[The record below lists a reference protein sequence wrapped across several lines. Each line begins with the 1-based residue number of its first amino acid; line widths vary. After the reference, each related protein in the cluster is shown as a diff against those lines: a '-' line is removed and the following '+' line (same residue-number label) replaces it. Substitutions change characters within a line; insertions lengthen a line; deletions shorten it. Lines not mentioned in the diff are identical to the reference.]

1 MKISTRLTLG
11 AIALTAVAVIGSA
24 GTTGWLALKESSSAI
39 ETSLKNQFHAIARGR
54 AAAIDAKLDSYR
66 DLLSSLAH
74 GRMTQDAVY
83 GFVRPFDSYRYEVGI
98 TDKDAITAGLSTWYQ
113 QQYLPHTRR
122 TQYGFEPAVDEWLPA
137 MSFEAQLLQHYYL
150 QTNPG
155 WPDELATME
164 DRSDATIYGQQHR
177 KYHSSFRDIVK
188 RFGFSDL
195 MLLDS
200 ARQRVIYS
208 VNKGPELGTSLQR
221 GPFKNSQLAAL
232 AQTLKQHP
240 QQLAVSGFEH
250 AAFNGSEQV
259 FYLGVSVYHQAHS
272 PNRATGYLIAEVP
285 ARQLSD
291 LLSNQRQWREMGLG
305 ESGDVY
311 LVGPEGTLITDLRPP
326 TTGAD
331 TLLRQLADTGLLR
344 QPTRARASG
353 SAAGWLTLESQA
365 VQQALQGQAG
375 VGLTE
380 DYLGREVYSAWQ
392 PVTIGNERYGLI
404 VQQSPAEVFA
414 ALGHLRSQVV
424 ISIAVAAIVLIALAM
439 IAAVAYARYLARP
452 LARLA
457 QEIEASATQRNLTAQ
472 FASHRS
478 DEVGDIGRSLN
489 TLFSTLR
496 ATFASVI
503 DATEQSA
510 STAGSNAAISAS
522 CRSDA
527 INQRREMNSVDS
539 ALTQVQGALETM
551 SQELGS
557 SATEVQQASKVA
569 HEGKQQMVEVAA
581 QIERLQQQ
589 IALSDNSM
597 QALTHA
603 ADDIVAVVDTIKGVA
618 EQTNL
623 LALNAAIEAARAG
636 EHGRGFAVVADE
648 VRRLSANTHDATGEI
663 QQLIDRLR
671 DTVGST
677 AAGLAAEQSG
687 AILCVESSQAAEQSL
702 ATIEHTVARLE
713 TVIASAASRSEQECQ
728 RAQQMRDTLAGAL
741 AMVEHADASIA
752 RLAESANDQSTLAHQ
767 TLDSTRQLNL

>member
-11 AIALTAVAVIGSA
+11 AIALTAIAVIGSA

-39 ETSLKNQFHAIARGR
+39 ETSLKNQFHAVARGR

-83 GFVRPFDSYRYEVGI
+83 GFVRPFDSFRYEVG
-98 TDKDAITAGLSTWYQ
+98 TVDKDALAADLNTWYQ
-113 QQYLPHTRR
+113 QQYLPHVHR
-122 TQYGFEPAVDEWLPA
+122 QSDVKPPVAEWLA
-137 MSFEAQLLQHYYL
+137 SMSFEAQLLQHYYL

-155 WPDELATME
+155 WPDQLTAME

-177 KYHSSFRDIVK
+177 KYHSSFRDIVE

-195 MLLDS
+195 LLVDS
-200 ARQRVIYS
+200 GRQRVIYS
-208 VNKGPELGTSLQR
+208 VSKGPELGTSLTR
-221 GPFKNSQLAAL
+221 GPFQSSQLAAVS
-232 AQTLKQHP
+232 QTLKQHP
-240 QQLAVSGFEH
+240 QELAISGFEH
-250 AAFNGSEQV
+250 AAFNGGDQV

-272 PNRATGYLIAEVP
+272 PERATGYVIAEVP
-285 ARQLSD
+285 ARQLSA
-291 LLSNQRQWREMGLG
+291 LLSNNQDWREMGLG
-305 ESGDVY
+305 DTGDVY
-311 LVGPEGTLITDLRPP
+311 LAGPDGTLLTDLRPP
-326 TTGAD
+326 AEGTH
-331 TLLRQLADTGLLR
+331 TLLRALADTGRL
-344 QPTRARASG
+344 QHPARAQDTG
-353 SAAGWLTLESQA
+353 SAAGWLQLDSHP
-365 VQQALQGQAG
+365 VRQALAGDSG
-375 VGLTE
+375 VGFAQ
-380 DYLGREVYSAWQ
+380 DYLNHKVYSAWQ
-392 PVTIGNERYGLI
+392 PVAIGGQDYALI
-404 VQQSPAEVFA
+404 VQQNPAEVFA
-414 ALGHLRSQVV
+414 ALGHLRTQV
-424 ISIAVAAIVLIALAM
+424 ILSIAVAAIVLIALAM
-439 IAAVAYARYLARP
+439 VAAVAYARYLGRP

-457 QEIEASATQRNLTAQ
+457 QEIESAAAKRNLAAQ

-496 ATFASVI
+496 GTFANVI
-503 DATEQSA
+503 EATEQSA
-510 STAGSNAAISAS
+510 HTAGSNAAISAS

-527 INQRREMNSVDS
+527 INQRREMSSVDT
-539 ALTQVQGALETM
+539 ALTQVQEALEAM
-551 SQELGS
+551 SKELGS
-557 SATEVQQASKVA
+557 TTTEVQQANKVA
-569 HEGKQQMVEVAA
+569 HEGKQQMAEVAV
-581 QIERLQQQ
+581 QIGGLQKQ
-589 IALSDNSM
+589 IARSDNSM

-677 AAGLAAEQSG
+677 AAGLAAEQAG
-687 AILCVESSQAAEQSL
+687 AVRCVESSSAAEQSL
-702 ATIEHTVARLE
+702 ASIEQTVVRLE
-713 TVIASAASRSEQECQ
+713 TVIANAAARSEQECQ
-728 RAQQMRDTLAGAL
+728 RAQHMRDTLAGAM

-767 TLDSTRQLNL
+767 TLDSTRQISL

>member
-39 ETSLKNQFHAIARGR
+39 ETSLKNQFHALARGR
-54 AAAIDAKLDSYR
+54 AAAIDAKLDGYS
-66 DLLSSLAH
+66 DLLNSLAH

-83 GFVRPFDSYRYEVGI
+83 GFVRPFDSYRYEVGN
-98 TDKDAITAGLSTWYQ
+98 TDKVAVAAELSTWYQ
-113 QQYLPHTRR
+113 QQYLPFVRR
-122 TQYGFEPAVDEWLPA
+122 TQYGFEPAVDQWLTE

-155 WPDELATME
+155 WPDQLAAME

-177 KYHSSFRDIVK
+177 KYHSSFHDIVK

-200 ARQRVIYS
+200 GRQRVIYS

-232 AQTLKQHP
+232 AQTLEQHP
-240 QQLAVSGFEH
+240 EQLAVSGFEH
-250 AAFNGSEQV
+250 TAFNGSDQV

-272 PNRATGYLIAEVP
+272 PDRATGYLVAEVP

-311 LVGPEGTLITDLRPP
+311 LVGPDSTLITDLRPP
-326 TTGAD
+326 ATGAD
-331 TLLRQLADTGLLR
+331 TLLGHLADTGLLR
-344 QPTRARASG
+344 QPQRARASG
-353 SAAGWLTLESQA
+353 SAAGWLQLDSEA
-365 VQQALQGQAG
+365 AQQALQGQAG

-380 DYLGREVYSAWQ
+380 DYLGHEVYSAWQ
-392 PVTIGNERYGLI
+392 PVTIGNQRYGLI

-414 ALGHLRSQVV
+414 ALGHLRVQVV
-424 ISIAVAAIVLIALAM
+424 VSIAIAAIVLIALAM

-457 QEIEASATQRNLTAQ
+457 QEIEASANQRNLAAQ

-496 ATFASVI
+496 DTFASVI
-503 DATEQSA
+503 QATEQSA
-510 STAGSNAAISAS
+510 NTAGSNAAISAS
-522 CRSDA
+522 CRRDA
-527 INQRREMNSVDS
+527 SNQRREMSSVDS
-539 ALTQVQGALETM
+539 ALTQVQTALEAM
-551 SQELGS
+551 STELGS
-557 SATEVQQASKVA
+557 TATEVQEASQVA
-569 HEGKQQMVEVAA
+569 HTGRRQMAQVTQQVDG
-581 QIERLQQQ
+581 LQRQ
-589 IALSDNSM
+589 IARSDDSM
-597 QALTHA
+597 QQLSHA

-663 QQLIDRLR
+663 QRLIDRLR
-671 DTVGST
+671 ETVAST

-687 AILCVESSQAAEQSL
+687 AVRCVESSSAAEQSL
-702 ATIEHTVARLE
+702 ASIEQTVERLKA
-713 TVIASAASRSEQECQ
+713 VVASAATRSEQECQ

-741 AMVEHADASIA
+741 TMVEHADASIA